1 MKKGIWSEMHKL
13 DFTNKL
19 AKMCRILNNGIY
31 ARVKTGK
38 HLRVPLNVKLTKV

>member
-1 MKKGIWSEMHKL
+1 MEKGIWIEMHKL

-19 AKMCRILNNGIY
+19 AKLCKILNNEIY

-38 HLRVPLNVKLTKV
+38 HLRVPLNVKLIKV